1 MGIEIGEGI
10 KVNEFLQTSDPD
22 IYAIGEVAEH
32 TSGVYG
38 TVLAAEEQ
46 AKVAAN
52 HIYGYRFQT
61 YKGSLHS
68 NLLKIPG
75 LELVSLR
82 LPGIQFEDL
91 SDEYEEI
98 VFMDRKRRKYK
109 KCIVK
114 GDKLVGAILVGDK
127 SEFVEYKNLIASGLE
142 LGDKR
147 QQLLSSISTAKPPKG
162 VLVCSCNGVGQG
174 NIEDV
179 IQFGAKDLNEVME
192 KTGAGTGCGS
202 CRPEVSQIIKR
213 CLSSH

>member
-1 MGIEIGEGI
+1 MGTSPNLSLAKEMGIEIGEGI

-192 KTGAGTGCGS
+192 KRELEPA
-202 CRPEVSQIIKR
+202 VVVADQK
-213 CLSSH
+213 